1 MRREEEEESYIYIFS
16 SFFCSANEAAAAAAD
31 RRAEEEIYNISI
43 HHPPLPPSKKLTQC
57 PHATQPNGK
66 MLVAQSFDIF
76 PPLSCGIHCA
86 MSSRTIEPQQQQQQR
101 PLGKGMRETMI
112 NAHFS
117 LDDDVVVINLGEW
130 KIPWLL
136 LSPWAAKA
144 KGEIYIYKRRRVP
157 GSGLLM
163 RYWILKVREPQTRD
177 RATFSISKR
186 EKEKKRRRGGK

>member
-1 MRREEEEESYIYIFS
+1 
-16 SFFCSANEAAAAAAD
+16 
-31 RRAEEEIYNISI
+31 
-43 HHPPLPPSKKLTQC
+43 
-57 PHATQPNGK
+57 
-66 MLVAQSFDIF
+66 
-76 PPLSCGIHCA
+76 
-86 MSSRTIEPQQQQQQR
+86 
-101 PLGKGMRETMI
+101 MRETMI